1 MYVKTK
7 KFREKLF
14 DPMCKDDDDDV
25 QELRFIDTLN
35 FVMPLN
41 LKLRKQ
47 PFSLL
52 HFLSNVYKVTLSVD

>member
-1 MYVKTK
+1 MY
-7 KFREKLF
+7 
-14 DPMCKDDDDDV
+14 KDDDDDV
-25 QELRFIDTLN
+25 QELRFSDTLN

-41 LKLRKQ
+41 PKLRKQ